1 MTELHI
7 GGRGYGHF
15 NSSDGRD
22 FSRLCASIGQN
33 TNVKTLA
40 FNFEGMDVYL
50 NDDNS
55 EFFDGL
61 KCNSSID
68 RLTLDCYSSHGR
80 DLFGRRFIQEL
91 LEVYQ
96 ENSNLRTIRID
107 SAFLRHT
114 GGDRIATT
122 LRKCTHLRTIS
133 LTNSNITDEQ
143 LLPMVDAVRGAY
155 SS

>member
-1 MTELHI
+1 MELLNEESQARTRHYQETLRRVEEDDATLTELHI

-68 RLTLDCYSSHGR
+68 RLTLDCYRSHVR

-91 LEVYQ
+91 
-96 ENSNLRTIRID
+96 
-107 SAFLRHT
+107 
-114 GGDRIATT
+114 
-122 LRKCTHLRTIS
+122 
-133 LTNSNITDEQ
+133 
-143 LLPMVDAVRGAY
+143 
-155 SS
+155 